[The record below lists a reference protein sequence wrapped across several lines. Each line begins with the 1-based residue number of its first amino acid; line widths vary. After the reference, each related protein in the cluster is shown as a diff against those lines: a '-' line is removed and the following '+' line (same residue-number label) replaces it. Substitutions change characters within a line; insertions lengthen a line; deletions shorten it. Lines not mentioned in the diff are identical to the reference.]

1 MKNKMIS
8 AMLLGM
14 SATMAVPATAV
25 FAEDLAEPSALE
37 EVAAETP
44 AEPVETP
51 VAETEAEVSYDN
63 DDNEAQ
69 AEAPVIEEDVVEE
82 GETAEVQIAEMA
94 AYATD
99 EEQKEADT
107 PSDFKDKLSDFE
119 FEAGTFGK
127 YGAQLT
133 EFINGDEIDKSS
145 LYNCEMSVIEK
156 IQKFAVEESTDARRA
171 LKYAIAL
178 KFESEYGEDAFQPGR
193 DIRRAILSD
202 SGTDKD
208 YEFAVSETIAEADA
222 IYKDNGGIT
231 TNPKDLLI
239 PEPEKELYEY
249 VVGMQDFEMNQ
260 GEEISVPEISFD
272 ETYVDSV
279 DIDTSTIDKD
289 TAGVYKFTYVIKGVD
304 GSTVNVEKQCTVK
317 AVETPAEPEVKEL
330 YEYVYGMQ
338 DFEVKLGDAVPNP
351 NLSYDADHVASVT
364 VDTSE
369 VDTSVPGTYK
379 IIFVIVG
386 MDGETVNVEKTCTV
400 LDNEEPAPEPEDPDK
415 KELHDYVK
423 NLDDI
428 EMQVGSDIPVPTVS
442 FDGSVIESVTI
453 DTSAVDKDTVGAYP
467 ITYVITGLDGSVENV
482 EKECRVVEDAALE
495 DLRDEMCAKID
506 ALGEDKF
513 TESEFQSKW
522 EREAGAAKAKIRTMT
537 EEEDMQAEVDAF
549 TDMDEIE
556 AKTRESIANAQTADE
571 CSTIYAQA
579 KQDYKAAYLKSM
591 RTVFSAKLDE
601 LVSADKFTDSTYL
614 TKAQEVIATQKSNL
628 DQATNEDT
636 MQKCYDLAKENIDK
650 LLTAQSTA
658 TTLASAKVTAINQLN
673 ASYTNLSDQQSK
685 VLNKYIDAINN
696 ATTTDEINDLVTKCD
711 AAMKE
716 AGANADTDAA
726 LAQAKA
732 DAISALTNMAA
743 TAPEANKEAAQEVLK
758 TYTDKINAATTTD
771 EVKQLLED
779 GKNALSKY
787 GADANAAVPNSKTQT
802 TLGSGSGSGDASQ
815 KGDATT
821 TTSVKTGDDNMGI
834 IAIAGTAIMGALAA
848 AFISLRKFIKK

>member
-51 VAETEAEVSYDN
+51 VAETEAEDSYDN
-63 DDNEAQ
+63 DANEAQ
-69 AEAPVIEEDVVEE
+69 AEAPVIEEDVVEK

-156 IQKFAVEESTDARRA
+156 IQKLAVEESTDARRA

-249 VVGMQDFEMNQ
+249 VMGMQDFEMNQ

-272 ETYVDSV
+272 ETCVDSV

-369 VDTSVPGTYK
+369 VDTSEPGTYK

-400 LDNEEPAPEPEDPDK
+400 LDNEEPAPKPEDPDK

-522 EREAGAAKAKIRTMT
+522 EREAEAAKAK
-537 EEEDMQAEVDAF
+537 
-549 TDMDEIE
+549 
-556 AKTRESIANAQTADE
+556 
-571 CSTIYAQA
+571 
-579 KQDYKAAYLKSM
+579 
-591 RTVFSAKLDE
+591 
-601 LVSADKFTDSTYL
+601 
-614 TKAQEVIATQKSNL
+614 
-628 DQATNEDT
+628 
-636 MQKCYDLAKENIDK
+636 LA
-650 LLTAQSTA
+650 
-658 TTLASAKVTAINQLN
+658 
-673 ASYTNLSDQQSK
+673 
-685 VLNKYIDAINN
+685 
-696 ATTTDEINDLVTKCD
+696 
-711 AAMKE
+711 
-716 AGANADTDAA
+716 
-726 LAQAKA
+726 
-732 DAISALTNMAA
+732 
-743 TAPEANKEAAQEVLK
+743 
-758 TYTDKINAATTTD
+758 
-771 EVKQLLED
+771 
-779 GKNALSKY
+779 
-787 GADANAAVPNSKTQT
+787 
-802 TLGSGSGSGDASQ
+802 
-815 KGDATT
+815 
-821 TTSVKTGDDNMGI
+821 
-834 IAIAGTAIMGALAA
+834 
-848 AFISLRKFIKK
+848 

>member
-25 FAEDLAEPSALE
+25 FAEDLTEPSALE

-63 DDNEAQ
+63 DANEAQ

-107 PSDFKDKLSDFE
+107 PSDFKDKLADFE
-119 FEAGTFGK
+119 FEADTFGK

-133 EFINGDEIDKSS
+133 EFIKGDEIDKSS

-156 IQKFAVEESTDARRA
+156 IQKLANEESTDARRA

-202 SGTDKD
+202 SGVDKD
-208 YEFAVSETIAEADA
+208 YEFAVSEKIAEADA

-249 VVGMQDFEMNQ
+249 VMGMQDFEMNQ
-260 GEEISVPEISFD
+260 GEEINVPEISFD

-351 NLSYDADHVASVT
+351 NLSYDTDHSLQ
-364 VDTSE
+364 
-369 VDTSVPGTYK
+369 
-379 IIFVIVG
+379 IRF
-386 MDGETVNVEKTCTV
+386 
-400 LDNEEPAPEPEDPDK
+400 
-415 KELHDYVK
+415 
-423 NLDDI
+423 
-428 EMQVGSDIPVPTVS
+428 
-442 FDGSVIESVTI
+442 
-453 DTSAVDKDTVGAYP
+453 
-467 ITYVITGLDGSVENV
+467 
-482 EKECRVVEDAALE
+482 ALFHN
-495 DLRDEMCAKID
+495 RH
-506 ALGEDKF
+506 AL
-513 TESEFQSKW
+513 
-522 EREAGAAKAKIRTMT
+522 
-537 EEEDMQAEVDAF
+537 
-549 TDMDEIE
+549 
-556 AKTRESIANAQTADE
+556 
-571 CSTIYAQA
+571 
-579 KQDYKAAYLKSM
+579 
-591 RTVFSAKLDE
+591 
-601 LVSADKFTDSTYL
+601 
-614 TKAQEVIATQKSNL
+614 
-628 DQATNEDT
+628 
-636 MQKCYDLAKENIDK
+636 
-650 LLTAQSTA
+650 
-658 TTLASAKVTAINQLN
+658 
-673 ASYTNLSDQQSK
+673 
-685 VLNKYIDAINN
+685 
-696 ATTTDEINDLVTKCD
+696 
-711 AAMKE
+711 
-716 AGANADTDAA
+716 
-726 LAQAKA
+726 
-732 DAISALTNMAA
+732 
-743 TAPEANKEAAQEVLK
+743 
-758 TYTDKINAATTTD
+758 
-771 EVKQLLED
+771 
-779 GKNALSKY
+779 
-787 GADANAAVPNSKTQT
+787 
-802 TLGSGSGSGDASQ
+802 
-815 KGDATT
+815 
-821 TTSVKTGDDNMGI
+821 
-834 IAIAGTAIMGALAA
+834 
-848 AFISLRKFIKK
+848 